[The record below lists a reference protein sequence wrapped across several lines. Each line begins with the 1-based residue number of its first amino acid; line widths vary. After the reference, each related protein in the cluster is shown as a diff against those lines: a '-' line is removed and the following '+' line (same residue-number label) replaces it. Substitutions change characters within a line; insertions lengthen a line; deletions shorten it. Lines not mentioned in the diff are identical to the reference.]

1 MPNCF
6 PKWLCHFSLPLPIYW
21 YLSSSCFISLPTLSF
36 VSHPSGCKMIYG
48 FNLTFLMTN
57 DMEYLFMSHWPWLS
71 FVNFFFMNLF
81 PIFKLY
87 CLHFCSWWKF
97 FICSCQTCIVNIFFP
112 VWALTITFDKL
123 SLNFD
128 KGQFIIFLIY
138 YSFICHIQ
146 ESLLTTR
153 SLNYS
158 PRYSLRSVIV
168 FALILSWFI
177 SINCWV

>member
-1 MPNCF
+1 MFRNGTACHQQVYILLYKKMPNCF

-71 FVNFFFMNLF
+71 FVNFFLWIFFLF
-81 PIFKLY
+81 LNYIVYIFVLGGSSLY
-87 CLHFCSWWKF
+87 ILDTS
-97 FICSCQTCIVNIFFP
+97 SCQTCIVNIFFP

-138 YSFICHIQ
+138 
-146 ESLLTTR
+146 
-153 SLNYS
+153 
-158 PRYSLRSVIV
+158 
-168 FALILSWFI
+168 
-177 SINCWV
+177 